1 MSREEK
7 SLSSLTIQNS
17 LHHLL
22 KNETGCWAAFK
33 NLKDEP
39 EINWSDVSNN
49 ISWAFPRLFGEAME
63 FVKSSS
69 AFAPSALGFSEPQNG
84 DTIAVHQLNGFV
96 IPAVAYDQYGNR
108 LGRGKGFYDR
118 ALQGAKGLKIGL
130 CFNVSLCEELPREA
144 HDIKCDK
151 IVTEK
156 KIYNIK

>member
-7 SLSSLTIQNS
+7 SRASLAIQNN
-17 LHHLL
+17 LHNLL

-49 ISWAFPRLFGEAME
+49 ISWAFPRLVGEAME
-63 FVKSSS
+63 FVKASYS
-69 AFAPSALGFSEPQNG
+69 FAPSSLGFSEPQNG
-84 DTIAVHQLNGFV
+84 EAILVDELKGFV
-96 IPAVAYDQYGNR
+96 IPAVAYDQSGNR

-118 ALQGAKGLKIGL
+118 ALQGARGIKVGV
-130 CFNVSLCEELPREA
+130 CFNVSLCEELPHEA

-156 KIYNIK
+156 QICNIK